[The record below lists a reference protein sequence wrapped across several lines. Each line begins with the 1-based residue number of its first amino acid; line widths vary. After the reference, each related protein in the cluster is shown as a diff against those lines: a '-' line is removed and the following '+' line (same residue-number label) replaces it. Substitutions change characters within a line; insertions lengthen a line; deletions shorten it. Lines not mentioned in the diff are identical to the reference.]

1 MSSSPSPYP
10 PLALIIRFAEG
21 LAVPDLPL
29 TVLSPASTTPLHL
42 LHNDIRPHLP
52 STYSSCPIRL
62 ISSGAPLPPSTPLSK
77 SLRLHSAPPRSK
89 PDVKGKGKE
98 RETSS
103 PSRPSSSDNPIYI
116 LCHISTIQTLSPTAL
131 ALEAEAAATA
141 ISATPPQT
149 SPTSSSPQQQRQNQ
163 WPSQQQ
169 QQEPQGFDRLLS
181 AGLTPSEISALR
193 SQFLAQT
200 AHAHTPD
207 TMPSPQQMRRLEER
221 WLDSSGPATSRLSS
235 TGAGAGADDDDG
247 AGGGGGG
254 GIVDDDDD
262 DGGGALSDMLWGNLT
277 GFFWPVGA
285 AVWLCREDGVWS
297 RRRQVA
303 VVTGVL
309 VNLSF
314 GLMRMGGG

>member
-1 MSSSPSPYP
+1 MSSPPSTYP
-10 PLALIIRFAEG
+10 PLTLIIRFPEG

-29 TVLSPASTTPLHL
+29 TVLSPESTTPLHL

-52 STYSSCPIRL
+52 SAYSSCPIRL

-89 PDVKGKGKE
+89 PDIKGKGKE
-98 RETSS
+98 RETS
-103 PSRPSSSDNPIYI
+103 PSRLPSSVNPV
-116 LCHISTIQTLSPTAL
+116 HIHCAIATFQILSPTAL
-131 ALEAEAAATA
+131 ALEAEAATA
-141 ISATPPQT
+141 IPTTSPQT
-149 SPTSSSPQQQRQNQ
+149 SPTSSPHRQQRQNQ
-163 WPSQQQ
+163 WPSQQ

-200 AHAHTPD
+200 AHTHTPD

-221 WLDSSGPATSRLSS
+221 WLDSSGPATARLSS
-235 TGAGAGADDDDG
+235 AGAGADGDDDG
-247 AGGGGGG
+247 ANGTGAGM
-254 GIVDDDDD
+254 VDDDD

-285 AVWLCREDGVWS
+285 ALWLCREEGVWS

-303 VVTGVL
+303 VITGVL

-314 GLMRMGGG
+314 GLMRVGGG